1 MNSGITIYNRN
12 RKVFFGGVSIMD
24 LIKKY
29 ETPLFLFSEQRLKDN
44 FTILQKSFKKYYS
57 NTEIF
62 YSIKTNYEL
71 QILKT
76 LKDLGSKGEAASALE
91 VIIAKKAGLDGKDL
105 ILDGPAWTDEDIKL
119 CMQNGINTFNADS
132 LDELRRV
139 NAIAK
144 KLNKKVRVS
153 FRIFPEIRMSILKS
167 FIEGYIAKFGVPISS
182 AIDAYKVA
190 LRMSNVIPIAISTHI
205 GSMVTDPSY
214 YEKTIERLVKL
225 AADLKSKLGIEI
237 EEINIGGGFGVQSLN
252 YYSIQNVILNKAGI
266 SQYSKAASMEEFGRR
281 ISQKF
286 YKEIES
292 KGLSK
297 MKLVL
302 EPGRFLVS
310 DTGILVTKVVAVKEK
325 WIFLSGGINLIPESI
340 FFIRRGFLI
349 ANKVGQK
356 ADHEYSIAGP
366 TLNTADVLAVNQKL
380 PKMEVDDTVI
390 VLDAGA
396 YSLTRSNQFTILR
409 PDVLYITIDKKV
421 KYLRRKENPSEI
433 LDRLI
438 L

>member
-1 MNSGITIYNRN
+1 MNSGIIIYN

-119 CMQNGINTFNADS
+119 CMQNEINTFNADS

-182 AIDAYKVA
+182 AIDAYKIA
-190 LRMSNVIPIAISTHI
+190 LRMSNVMPIAISTHI

-214 YEKTIERLVKL
+214 YEKTVERLVKL

-266 SQYSKAASMEEFGRR
+266 SQYSKAASVEEFGRR
-281 ISQKF
+281 ISQRF
-286 YKEIES
+286 SKEIES

-438 L
+438 P

>member
-1 MNSGITIYNRN
+1 MNSGITIYN

-91 VIIAKKAGLDGKDL
+91 VIIAKKAGLYGKDL

-119 CMQNGINTFNADS
+119 CMQNEINTFNADS

-139 NAIAK
+139 NVIAK

-182 AIDAYKVA
+182 AIDAYKIA
-190 LRMSNVIPIAISTHI
+190 LRMSNVIPVAISTHI

-214 YEKTIERLVKL
+214 YEKTVERLVKL

-266 SQYSKAASMEEFGRR
+266 SQYSKAASIEEFGRR

-286 YKEIES
+286 SKEIES
-292 KGLSK
+292 KGLFK

-409 PDVLYITIDKKV
+409 PDALYITIDKKV
-421 KYLRRKENPSEI
+421 KYLRRKEDPSEI

-438 L
+438 P